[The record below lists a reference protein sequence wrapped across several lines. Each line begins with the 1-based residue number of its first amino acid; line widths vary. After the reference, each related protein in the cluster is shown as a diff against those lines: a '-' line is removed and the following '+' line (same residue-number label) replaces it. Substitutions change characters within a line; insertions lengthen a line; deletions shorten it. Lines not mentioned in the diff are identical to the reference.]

1 MSTSDIEG
9 GQLFQLYARYVGE
22 PESKKDV
29 WGYWLFLIGAVV
41 SFVGVA
47 LFLTLA
53 EGPVGA
59 NFLFRGLSLTLAA
72 AGLPLGLLGIVLL
85 LPLKRFSAWLTIL
98 GALVA
103 LGAVVFFAYAY
114 PEHWPP
120 INDNAV
126 NYRNQIIATYSGGI
140 GLMVLIAVLVPIIT
154 GEKSLFLSPEYER
167 EDEHPPV
174 VVGESIRGGM
184 FSVYRDGKDWTWR
197 LIDQEAIAGSVDSYV
212 SKLET
217 EESVDRI
224 KTKVKEAGLLEIKH
238 AAFRLYE
245 AAEDSW
251 KWVLMSEA
259 GSIVA
264 ESDEEYGSRDDAAE
278 SVNDLKEFGPDA
290 EIIDIEGDGA
300 FQIHEEGGEY
310 RWRLVDEDRNVVAEG
325 PHGIKTYGDAAEG
338 TEIAKGLA
346 EDART
351 LAVET
356 LGVELFEKDGS
367 WHWRLVDADDQELA
381 TSESGYT
388 EQRVAEEQ
396 VYDLLEDVANAP
408 LLDAEDPSFEITP
421 AEDGW
426 EWRLVDEDGDVYAR
440 SAATANAPGPAEN
453 TATTVRDNARDAE
466 VVSIQNADFEY
477 YPTDDGWRW
486 RLVTED
492 REVLATSVETFD
504 SSEAAAETVD
514 KAQAQAQEAELRE
527 FEGAAF
533 KLYEVGDEWRWRLID
548 EDGNVMADSGEEHDS
563 RDSAAAS
570 MMTIKEQAPDADVL
584 EVEAAAFELFHDEDE
599 NWNWRLIDEG
609 GETTARGPEMLPSEQ
624 AAREAMDR
632 VADAADGDARKMG
645 EAVYQVYAV
654 DDDWT
659 WQFVLPDGSVVAE
672 GEDVYGTRDEAVST
686 IESVVREV
694 AASASIDTIE
704 ELALQL
710 TASGDR
716 HSWRIIEPGRN
727 VVASSSRAYG
737 NRDDAIAEV
746 ETVRDHAADA
756 TVFELQAAT
765 FQLRGA
771 DDGWTWR
778 LIDDERETIMQS
790 PGSYETSEDAEAAI
804 EEVRD
809 VIRTA
814 DILDYDE
821 AAFELV
827 EREDHWTWRL
837 IDEEGNS
844 LASSE
849 NDYSN
854 REDAK
859 EALESV
865 RRELHDASILE
876 IDIAAFELQE
886 ADGLWRWR
894 LIDENG
900 NAIAQS
906 LRTFDSRR
914 EARESMEMLK
924 EHAPQAMTTVA
935 E

>member
-47 LFLTLA
+47 LFLVFRPSETETLI
-53 EGPVGA
+53 
-59 NFLFRGLSLTLAA
+59 RGVALALAA

-85 LPLKRFSAWLTIL
+85 LPLKRFSAWLTVL
-98 GALVA
+98 GGLVS
-103 LGAVVFFAYAY
+103 LGAVGFFIWAY
-114 PEHWPP
+114 PTHWPP
-120 INDNAV
+120 ITSPGTVD
-126 NYRNQIIATYSGGI
+126 YSTQIIATYSGGI
-140 GLMVLIAVLVPIIT
+140 GLMVLIAILVPIIT

-174 VVGESIRGGM
+174 AVGESVRGGM

-197 LIDQEAIAGSVDSYV
+197 LIDQEAVAGSVDSYV

-224 KTKVKEAGLLEIKH
+224 KKKVKEAGLLEIKH

-300 FQIHEEGGEY
+300 FQIHEERGEF
-310 RWRLVDEDRNVVAEG
+310 RWRLVDEDRSVLAEG
-325 PHGIKTYGDAAEG
+325 PHGIETYGDAAEG

-346 EDART
+346 EDARI

-356 LGVELFEKDGS
+356 LGVELFEKGGA
-367 WHWRLVDADDQELA
+367 WHWRLVDADDEELA
-381 TSESGYT
+381 TSEDGYD
-388 EQRVAEEQ
+388 EQRVAEEE

-408 LLDAEDPSFEITP
+408 LLDAEDPSFEVTP
-421 AEDGW
+421 AEDGGW
-426 EWRLVDEDGDVYAR
+426 EWRLVDEDGDVLAR
-440 SAATANAPGPAEN
+440 NAETANAPGPAEK
-453 TATTVRDNARDAE
+453 TAGTVRDNAAGAD

-492 REVLATSVETFD
+492 REVLATSVEASGSRD
-504 SSEAAAETVD
+504 AAAEAVD
-514 KAQAQAQEAELRE
+514 MAQAQAQEAELRE

-533 KLYEVGDEWRWRLID
+533 KLYETGDEWRWRLID

-584 EVEAAAFELFHDEDE
+584 EVEAAAFELFHDEED
-599 NWNWRLIDEG
+599 NWNWRLIDKG

-632 VADAADGDARKMG
+632 VSDAADGDARAMG
-645 EAVYQVYAV
+645 DAVYQVYGV

-659 WQFVLPDGSVVAE
+659 WQFVLPDGSVVAQ
-672 GEDVYGTRDEAVST
+672 GEDVYGTRDEAVSA
-686 IESVVREV
+686 IESEVREV
-694 AASASIDTIE
+694 AGSASIDTIE
-704 ELALQL
+704 QLALQL
-710 TASGDR
+710 TASGER
-716 HSWRIIEPGRN
+716 HSWRLIDPARS

-737 NRDDAIAEV
+737 NRDDAVTEV
-746 ETVRDHAADA
+746 ETVREHAADA

-778 LIDDERETIMQS
+778 LIDDDRETIMVS
-790 PGSYETSEDAEAAI
+790 SGSYGAREDAEAAI
-804 EEVRD
+804 ERVRD
-809 VIRTA
+809 VIRSA
-814 DILDYDE
+814 DVLDYDE

-849 NDYSN
+849 NDYSS
-854 REDAK
+854 RDAAK

-865 RRELHDASILE
+865 RTELHDASILE

-914 EARESMEMLK
+914 EARDSMEMLK
-924 EHAPQAMTTVA
+924 EHAPQAITTVA